1 MATTYNMLK
10 LGKWSQHR
18 YVTGSPVTAD
28 PAISGTF
35 PIPRGALNSREY
47 QRVRFMP
54 LLTGGTTP
62 SVDLEILAY
71 DEEAD
76 EWGQLDTHSS
86 VGDGS
91 VVVSDVDGL
100 RVYARIEAVS
110 GSPTAVEIRVSP
122 GVRDRL

>member
-1 MATTYNMLK
+1 MATTYNKLK
-10 LGKWSQHR
+10 MGKWSRHR
-18 YVTGSPVTAD
+18 RVTGSPVAAD

-35 PIPRGALNSREY
+35 PDPRGALNSREY

-54 LLTGGTTP
+54 LLTGGSTP

-76 EWGQLDTHSS
+76 EWGQLDLHSG
-86 VGDGS
+86 VADNA
-91 VVVSDVDGL
+91 VVASDVDGL
-100 RVYARIEAVS
+100 RVYARIDAVD